1 MLKSPGCPP
10 AAATSKKPEHI
21 RLGQDGERAA
31 AAFLKERGFTIIET
45 NWRQGRLELDLVCR
59 HGAELVFVEVKTRRS
74 QRYGGPAAGMTAAKI
89 RNMSRAALAWLAA
102 RRAWNLPC
110 RFDVLCLV
118 SQGDAFNVEHFP
130 NAFDLTQ
137 ALDSCHTPW
146 QP

>member
-1 MLKSPGCPP
+1 MLKVSCRLS
-10 AAATSKKPEHI
+10 AAAADSQPEHI
-21 RLGQDGERAA
+21 RLGKAGERAA
-31 AAFLKERGFTIIET
+31 AAFLKQRGFTIIET

-89 RNMSRAALAWLAA
+89 RNLSRAALAWLAA

-130 NAFDLTQ
+130 HAFDLSQ
-137 ALDSCHTPW
+137 ALDSGHTPW
-146 QP
+146 